1 MDRKDD
7 FLIQHVNVNVDD
19 LDTAIPFYRDVL
31 GLPLDETPDQG
42 FRSQF
47 FRIGTTQQI
56 HMNEM
61 RDERQFRGH
70 FCLVVPDFMGVF
82 ARAKAAGVIDVAP
95 WGKVRQL
102 PNGKMQM
109 FVRDPSG
116 NLIEIANASSEPIDL
131 AIFRDAADIVEPQR
145 GVYRMDPG
153 ASVGRHE
160 TS

>member
-1 MDRKDD
+1 MDSADD

-19 LDTAIPFYRDVL
+19 LDAAIPFYRDVL
-31 GLPLDETPDQG
+31 GLSLDETPEQG

-47 FRIGTTQQI
+47 FRIGPNQQI
-56 HMNEM
+56 HMNEI
-61 RDERQFRGH
+61 RDHRQFRGH

-82 ARAKAAGVIDVAP
+82 ARAKAAKAIDLAP

-116 NLIEIANASSEPIDL
+116 NLIEIANSSGETVDL
-131 AIFRDAADIVEPQR
+131 ATFRDDIDIVEPQR
-145 GVYRMDPG
+145 GVYRMAPG
-153 ASVGRHE
+153 ASSGRHE